1 MNAVHKSADEYIGNK
16 YRIIGQIQKWFPAN
30 IDLMADIFCGSCDVT
45 FNTTVSE
52 HIANDLNFFVIEI
65 YREFQEPGI
74 DRAVDRI
81 DQIIRDWNLTKE
93 DKGAYER
100 FRA

>member
-45 FNTTVSE
+45 FNTKANE

-65 YREFQEPGI
+65 YREFQETRLSRGSTRSSATEI
-74 DRAVDRI
+74 
-81 DQIIRDWNLTKE
+81 
-93 DKGAYER
+93 
-100 FRA
+100 